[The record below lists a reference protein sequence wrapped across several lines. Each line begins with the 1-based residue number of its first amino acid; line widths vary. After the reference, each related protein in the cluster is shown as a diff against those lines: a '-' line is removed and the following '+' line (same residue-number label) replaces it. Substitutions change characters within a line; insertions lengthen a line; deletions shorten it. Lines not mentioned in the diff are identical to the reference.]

1 MYTPEPEELVD
12 IHKRPDLLRGFHN
25 WHADPNFAHIF
36 SDLEKIDIRNRPLTL
51 PVLYKYVGS
60 SVHPV
65 RHLHLPN
72 EDAPTY
78 IYVFDSSQEGTKY
91 ARDVGLIHSVPYGPV
106 DQMAT
111 HGKCSIHHTLDYTY
125 DCVQVYFGFSQAV
138 GLWHAIYGVKEM
150 PRTMLHRHWFP
161 IRRNDNW

>member
-1 MYTPEPEELVD
+1 MREAEDPTIELLNPGRLEVDVYTFDV
-12 IHKRPDLLRGFHN
+12 
-25 WHADPNFAHIF
+25 
-36 SDLEKIDIRNRPLTL
+36 T
-51 PVLYKYVGS
+51 
-60 SVHPV
+60 
-65 RHLHLPN
+65 LHLPN

-91 ARDVGLIHSVPYGPV
+91 ARDVGLIHSVTYGPV

-161 IRRNDNW
+161 IRRNDTW